1 MAAYWST
8 LAYQSLFESSR
19 FFCRQEGGARLRL
32 RLLLARIVRLDPNDL
47 AATQTLALLMFN
59 IGMLSEAERDARGDL
74 SDALRLGADWKRPTA
89 ILCAPANFSTRR
101 NNFRLE
107 IQASSCNG
115 RPCTD
120 GSRYYDKALAVLED
134 IEPRREGGGLG
145 PVEWSEKGLLL
156 DRMGRRSEAFAA
168 PRANGRCA
176 SSPASA
182 MGRRTPPRFPSARP
196 TSSSPRGSKSCRAL
210 ASDLT
215 SLSRYSSSV
224 FPVPERRV
232 TFGAQEIF
240 LPTHARTFLQVRV
253 G

>member
-120 GSRYYDKALAVLED
+120 GSPILRQGVGRARGYRTKA
-134 IEPRREGGGLG
+134 R
-145 PVEWSEKGLLL
+145 
-156 DRMGRRSEAFAA
+156 
-168 PRANGRCA
+168 
-176 SSPASA
+176 
-182 MGRRTPPRFPSARP
+182 GRRTRAGRMEREGASARP
-196 TSSSPRGSKSCRAL
+196 DGPAFRGLRRPEGKRPLRELTGQRYGAEDAAALSQRQTNFFVAPRLEILPCAGVRSDIAQPIFIVGFPRPGTTSDVWGARNLSPHTRPDIS
-210 ASDLT
+210 AS
-215 SLSRYSSSV
+215 
-224 FPVPERRV
+224 
-232 TFGAQEIF
+232 
-240 LPTHARTFLQVRV
+240 
-253 G
+253 